1 MKEELGWLTM
11 HGTLS
16 KNQEA
21 ANKQLGQDYILN
33 TTTQCKQKLLQPH
46 PAHPPGI
53 EIGGLNPRLHHR
65 GATANGGNES
75 GEHALLCG
83 RGVTLRIIIGR
94 G

>member
-1 MKEELGWLTM
+1 MKEELGWLAM
-11 HGTLS
+11 HGTSS
-16 KNQEA
+16 KNQEE
-21 ANKQLGQDYILN
+21 ANKQLGQNCILN
-33 TTTQCKQKLLQPH
+33 TTTQYKQKLQRLH

-53 EIGGLNPRLHHR
+53 EIGGLNPRQHHR